1 MNQESGIGQSIAML
15 FFRRQID
22 VGSDAADPTRADYA
36 HHGLDELN
44 HVVNG
49 VTGLHM
55 ATGRANVQ
63 SNGVV
68 GFKGQRQQLLRRLTS
83 NVLIYLAEKRQGT
96 IFVQY
101 ALQHVCLLRV
111 LCFFF

>member
-1 MNQESGIGQSIAML
+1 ML
-15 FFRRQID
+15 FFRRQIN

-36 HHGLDELN
+36 HYGLDELN

-55 ATGRANVQ
+55 ATWRANVQ
-63 SNGVV
+63 SNRVV
-68 GFKGQRQQLLRRLTS
+68 GLEGQRQQLLRRLTG
-83 NVLIYLAEKRQGT
+83 NVLIDLAEKRNGA

-101 ALQHVCLLRV
+101 AFQHVCLFYA